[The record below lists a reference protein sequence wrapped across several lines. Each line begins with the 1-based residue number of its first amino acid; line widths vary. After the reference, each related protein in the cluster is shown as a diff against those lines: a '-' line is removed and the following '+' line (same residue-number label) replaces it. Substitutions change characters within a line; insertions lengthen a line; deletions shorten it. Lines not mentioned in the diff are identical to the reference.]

1 MTLSSFLSTVEICGI
16 KITMLFRKS
25 EKDYVE
31 RMSKTLSDSI
41 KFKKFAIK
49 SGNEIISLL
58 QQDYIL
64 TIFWKKVT
72 RYISDQLYGELYP
85 SGWQPGIMNALSKI
99 HEALIRN
106 FPKLR
111 PILSAINTATYG
123 YAEFFVVVVVPFP
136 KCFTMNEYKLKDL
149 FEYAICKTN

>member
-41 KFKKFAIK
+41 KFKKFALK

-85 SGWQPGIMNALSKI
+85 SSK
-99 HEALIRN
+99 
-106 FPKLR
+106 
-111 PILSAINTATYG
+111 TTTYTFS
-123 YAEFFVVVVVPFP
+123 Y
-136 KCFTMNEYKLKDL
+136 
-149 FEYAICKTN
+149 